1 MPESKRSWSCLLL
14 AVVLLGSATLGVS
27 AQEPTRLEGTI
38 QGQGATQIKIAIPD
52 PKFPPGAEEIGA
64 ELLQTLRDDLDYGGY
79 FDIVDP
85 NLYELVPVEGD
96 VVRHEDWLSIGADAL
111 LLTRLRFDMGRL
123 DLEAWL
129 YDNTNGTQQLGK
141 RYGGTA
147 ELARRVAHKLAD
159 ELVQH
164 YTGRPG
170 IALTRI
176 AFVSKHGDNKEI
188 YLVDYDGRRLR
199 RLTTTDSLN
208 LSPTWSPNGEELAFV
223 SWRGRQPGVYVMSAE
238 GKLGVLNTVG
248 GEFSSSPGWSPEGRR
263 LAYASDL
270 AGNTE
275 IYVLDRI
282 AGKNRRLTYNPA
294 IDTSPAISPNAREIA
309 FTSDRTGTPQIYVM
323 DFEGV
328 NVRRVSW
335 TGSYNES
342 AVWSPRGDRL
352 AYTSRIEGK
361 FHIVVLDL
369 TSGETQRLTHDVA
382 NHENPSWSP
391 DGRHIVY
398 ASDAT
403 GEYQIYTMRA
413 DGTRQ
418 VQLTR
423 GPASFTPDWSR

>member
-1 MPESKRSWSCLLL
+1 MPESKCPWSRLLL
-14 AVVLLGSATLGVS
+14 AVALLG
-27 AQEPTRLEGTI
+27 GTALALPA
-38 QGQGATQIKIAIPD
+38 QGQSQMEGVVEYHGFTQLKIAIPD
-52 PKFPPGAEEIGA
+52 PEMPPGAEQIGA
-64 ELLQTLRDDLDYGGY
+64 ELLQTLRDDLEYSGF
-79 FDIVDP
+79 FDIIDP
-85 NLYELVPVEGD
+85 ELYQLVPQEGD
-96 VVRHEDWLSIGADAL
+96 VVRHDDWLSIGADAL

-129 YDNTNGTQQLGK
+129 YDNTSGTQLLGK

-147 ELARRVAHKLAD
+147 ELLRRVAHKLAD

-208 LSPTWSPNGEELAFV
+208 LSPVWSPNGEELAFV
-223 SWRGRQPGVYVMSAE
+223 SWRGLQPSVYVMSAE

-248 GEFSSSPGWSPEGRR
+248 GEFSSSPGWSPDGRA

-270 AGNTE
+270 PGNTE

-282 AGKNRRLTYNPA
+282 AGRNRRLTYNPA
-294 IDTSPAISPNAREIA
+294 IDTSPSISPNAREIA

-323 DFEGV
+323 DLEGV

-352 AYTSRIEGK
+352 AYASRIEGK

-369 TSGETQRLTHDVA
+369 TSGETQRLTRDAA

-391 DGRHIVY
+391 DGRHITY

-418 VQLTR
+418 TQLSR
-423 GPASFTPDWSR
+423 GPASFTPDWSK